1 MTLQEI
7 KDYLNKETR
16 VKNEDGSET
25 IRIRV
30 EPWQDWFLKFA
41 EEHET
46 WCEFHLTEANFED
59 AKNQSTTL
67 IKRIARI
74 AAEINLLLMNKTIN
88 GIIQRHEAP

>member
-25 IRIRV
+25 ITIRA
-30 EPWQDWFLKFA
+30 EPWLNWFLKFA

-59 AKNQSTTL
+59 IYNIYGNGWSDGFQYAS
-67 IKRIARI
+67 
-74 AAEINLLLMNKTIN
+74 NLPWK
-88 GIIQRHEAP
+88 